1 MALICMAVHDTEE
14 NGRSEFTGK
23 TLECFT
29 HTVDFTKHE
38 LVIIDNASCA
48 KTKSILKGFLMA
60 ANWLGYRNN
69 VTVITNETNVG
80 TAKAINQGLA
90 LRMADQYAIKIDN
103 DVVIH
108 QVKWVDEMEEAMRRM
123 PKLGILGLK
132 RKDLKQRPDAEA
144 HFWRSELLMVPQ
156 EPGQRWYVVEKA
168 DDIMGTCTMFSPAL
182 LEKIGGLRQP
192 GVYGWDDVDYC
203 YRSQKSGFI
212 NAFLPHIEI
221 EHIDVGGT
229 PYCAWKTEEAGAKGK
244 ERLQWQ
250 AAYDN
255 GTMPLYQALT

>member
-14 NGRSEFTGK
+14 NGRTEYTKK
-23 TLECFT
+23 TIQALLDN
-29 HTVDFTKHE
+29 VSQTKHTI
-38 LVIIDNASCA
+38 VIIDNNSCEA
-48 KTKSILKGFLMA
+48 THKVYKGYLSMYKQMGSA
-60 ANWLGYRNN
+60 APFSVIYNN
-69 VTVITNETNVG
+69 VNVG

-90 LRMADQYAIKIDN
+90 MRSEGQYAIKIDN
-103 DVVIH
+103 DVVIEH
-108 QVKWVDEMEEAMRRM
+108 NGWATEMEEAMRRM

-144 HFWRSELLMVPQ
+144 PFWRSELLMVPQ

-168 DDIMGTCTMFSPAL
+168 DDIMGTCTMFSPEL

-255 GTMPLYQALT
+255 GTMPLYQPLT